1 MAKVHHMHSSW
12 KHINRRHMGHI
23 AHLIIQFKSVN
34 TFAQAMIIY
43 HIIEK
48 ERKKPISFL
57 RTEWSLFE
65 KPRVPFTQGCFV
77 SSLVEI
83 GLEVLEKIFIFLQ
96 YNMLFHNYLPPGK
109 RCGPSFEQSWI
120 AFTHGCFVPSLVEID
135 LVVLE

>member
-1 MAKVHHMHSSW
+1 MAKIHHIYSSW

-83 GLEVLEKIFIFLQ
+83 GLEVLERIFIFLQ
-96 YNMLFHNYLPPGK
+96 YIM
-109 RCGPSFEQSWI
+109 
-120 AFTHGCFVPSLVEID
+120 LVEVENVESLQTD
-135 LVVLE
+135 GRTTGDQVSSLELSAQVS